1 MLRANALSLTVSARS
16 PLEKF
21 KGSEGMETL
30 AITAIV
36 SDFQHPAVLNVCHPI
51 HLNSKFN
58 RLDHETIGLYPML
71 KKTEHELSYLASLNP
86 FLACWIFKGRKKK
99 QKILDSKTCHVR
111 RESQKFI

>member
-58 RLDHETIGLYPML
+58 RLDHETIGLYPSQSAGKNRTRIIISCKLEPIFSML
-71 KKTEHELSYLASLNP
+71 D
-86 FLACWIFKGRKKK
+86 F
-99 QKILDSKTCHVR
+99 QK
-111 RESQKFI
+111 